1 LTHDSAHHW
10 GDQDFAPGR
19 SHRDVFREV
28 DPGRC
33 HVPGRTL
40 IPASHC
46 GASVNSQLA
55 HKERIMQTVK
65 LNNGVEIP
73 ILGFG
78 VFQIIDPN
86 ECERNVIDAIQTGY
100 SHIDTAASYQNE
112 EAVGRGIQQSGVA
125 REKLFITTKL
135 WIQSNGYE
143 GTLKALENSLKRLQ
157 LDYIDLYLI
166 HQPLGDVY
174 GEWRAMED
182 LYQQG
187 KVRAIGVSNFYP
199 DRIMDLM
206 IHNKITPAV
215 NQIEVNPFQQ
225 QIETQKFL
233 LDNSV
238 QVEAWAPFAEG
249 RNNIFQNEFLLSIAA
264 KYQKSVAQVI
274 LRWLVQRG
282 IIALAKST
290 HKERMLENISVF
302 DFELSAEDMAAMTTL
317 DTKTSSFFDHRDPD
331 KVKWLGNRKLD
342 V

>member
-1 LTHDSAHHW
+1 
-10 GDQDFAPGR
+10 
-19 SHRDVFREV
+19 
-28 DPGRC
+28 
-33 HVPGRTL
+33 
-40 IPASHC
+40 
-46 GASVNSQLA
+46 
-55 HKERIMQTVK
+55 MQTVK

-78 VFQIIDPN
+78 VFQITDPT
-86 ECERNVIDAIQTGY
+86 ECERSVVDAIQTGY

-112 EAVGRGIQQSGVA
+112 EAVGRGIKQSGVA

-135 WIQSNGYE
+135 WIQSHGYE
-143 GTLKALENSLKRLQ
+143 GTRKAFENSLKRLQ
-157 LDYIDLYLI
+157 LDYLDLYLI
-166 HQPLGDVY
+166 HQPFGDVY
-174 GEWRAMED
+174 GEWRAMEE

-187 KVRAIGVSNFYP
+187 KVRAIGVSNFHP

-225 QIETQKFL
+225 QIDTQKFL
-233 LDNSV
+233 QDNSV

-249 RNNIFQNEFLLSIAA
+249 RNNIFQNELLLSIAA
-264 KYQKSVAQVI
+264 KHNKSVAQVI

-290 HKERMLENISVF
+290 RKERMMENISVF
-302 DFELSAEDMAAMTTL
+302 DFELSAEDVAATATL
-317 DTKTSSFFDHRDPD
+317 DTKTSSFFDHRNPEM
-331 KVKWLGNRKLD
+331 VKWLGNRKLD

>member
-1 LTHDSAHHW
+1 
-10 GDQDFAPGR
+10 
-19 SHRDVFREV
+19 
-28 DPGRC
+28 
-33 HVPGRTL
+33 
-40 IPASHC
+40 
-46 GASVNSQLA
+46 
-55 HKERIMQTVK
+55 MQTVK

-78 VFQIIDPN
+78 VFQITDPV
-86 ECERNVIDAIQTGY
+86 ECERSVVDAIQTGY
-100 SHIDTAASYQNE
+100 NHIDTAASYQNE
-112 EAVGRGIQQSGVA
+112 EAVGRGIKQSGVT

-143 GTLKALENSLKRLQ
+143 GTLKAFENSLKRLQ

-166 HQPLGDVY
+166 HQPFGDVY
-174 GEWRAMED
+174 GEWRAMEE

-249 RNNIFQNEFLLSIAA
+249 RNNIFQNEFLLSIAS
-264 KYQKSVAQVI
+264 KHKKSIAQVI

-290 HKERMLENISVF
+290 RKERMIENISVF
-302 DFELSAEDMAAMTTL
+302 DFKLSAEDMAALTTL
-317 DTKTSSFFDHRDPD
+317 DTKTSSFFDHRNPD
-331 KVKWLGNRKLD
+331 MVKWLGNRKLD
-342 V
+342 VL

>member
-1 LTHDSAHHW
+1 
-10 GDQDFAPGR
+10 
-19 SHRDVFREV
+19 
-28 DPGRC
+28 
-33 HVPGRTL
+33 
-40 IPASHC
+40 
-46 GASVNSQLA
+46 
-55 HKERIMQTVK
+55 MQTVK

-78 VFQIIDPN
+78 VFQITDPA
-86 ECERNVIDAIQTGY
+86 ECERCVVDAIQTGY

-112 EAVGRGIQQSGVA
+112 EAVGKGIKQSGVA

-143 GTLKALENSLKRLQ
+143 GTIKAFENSLKRLQ

-166 HQPLGDVY
+166 HQPFGDVY
-174 GEWRAMED
+174 GEWRAMEE

-187 KVRAIGVSNFYP
+187 KVRAIGVSNFHP

-225 QIETQKFL
+225 QIDTQKFL
-233 LDNSV
+233 QDNSV

-249 RNNIFQNEFLLSIAA
+249 RNNIFQNELLLSIAA
-264 KYQKSVAQVI
+264 KHKKSVAQVI
-274 LRWLVQRG
+274 LRWLLQRG
-282 IIALAKST
+282 IIALSKT
-290 HKERMLENISVF
+290 TRKERMIENISVF
-302 DFELSAEDMAAMTTL
+302 DFELSTEDMAAITTL
-317 DTKTSSFFDHRDPD
+317 DTKTSSFFDHRDPEM
-331 KVKWLGNRKLD
+331 VKWLGNRKLD